1 MKKIITL
8 LAFGLL
14 MISPVFADDKPVF
27 DTYND
32 VEEIQKVDITP
43 VKDKAVYRNAEIKDA
58 VNQTSYQMGQIQND
72 NYKQAIQS
80 LDAAQVEIREELI
93 QYNQQYKEAKGR
105 YEASKAECKELKR
118 HINEVE
124 RKIRSIERT
133 KANISKNII
142 EYF

>member
-1 MKKIITL
+1 MKKTVIL
-8 LAFGLL
+8 LALGLL
-14 MISPVFADDKPVF
+14 MLSPSFANEKPVF
-27 DTYND
+27 DTYDN
-32 VEEIQKVDITP
+32 VEDIQQVDITP
-43 VKDKAVYRNAEIKDA
+43 VKDKAAYKSAEIKEA
-58 VNQTSYQMGQIQND
+58 VNETTYKMGQIQND

-93 QYNQQYKEAKGR
+93 QYNQQYKEARGR

-118 HINEVE
+118 HITEVE
-124 RKIRSIERT
+124 RKIKSIERT

>member
-1 MKKIITL
+1 MKKNIIL

-14 MISPVFADDKPVF
+14 MILPSYANEKPVF
-27 DTYND
+27 DYDN
-32 VEEIQKVDITP
+32 VEEIQKIDITP
-43 VKDKAVYRNAEIKDA
+43 VKQKAAYQNSEIKEA
-58 VNQTSYQMGQIQND
+58 VNKTSYQMGQIQND

-105 YEASKAECKELKR
+105 YDAARAECRALKQ

-124 RKIRSIERT
+124 KKIRNIEKT
-133 KANISKNII
+133 KSNISKSII
-142 EYF
+142 EYI

>member
-1 MKKIITL
+1 MKKLIIL

-14 MISPVFADDKPVF
+14 MIPSCYASQKPVF
-27 DTYND
+27 DTFDN
-32 VEEIQKVDITP
+32 VEDIQKVDITP
-43 VKDKAVYRNAEIKDA
+43 LKDKAAYKNAEIKNA
-58 VNQTSYQMGQIQND
+58 VNETSYQMGQIQND

-93 QYNQQYKEAKGR
+93 QYNQQYKEALGR
-105 YEASKAECKELKR
+105 YEASKAECRELKK

-124 RKIRSIERT
+124 KKIKSIERT

-142 EYF
+142 QFI